1 MLYPDIVKV
10 TQKIYI
16 QFFLGC
22 ERCKCKTEFAVGA
35 SCRQEDG
42 QCECLPGVV
51 GINCDGCPR
60 DWVLVVNDTR
70 AVVSQLEKIR
80 FIIPCVKKILT
91 TTKIA
96 SFNLIYLQKPEWKLN
111 FDYDEGCFPCESCV
125 SDSLRSLEE
134 ISGRFQTVYQPFR

>member
-1 MLYPDIVKV
+1 MSNNLF
-10 TQKIYI
+10 TQ
-16 QFFLGC
+16 FLLGC

-70 AVVSQLEKIR
+70 AVVSLLEKNSI
-80 FIIPCVKKILT
+80 
-91 TTKIA
+91 
-96 SFNLIYLQKPEWKLN
+96 NY
-111 FDYDEGCFPCESCV
+111 
-125 SDSLRSLEE
+125 SL
-134 ISGRFQTVYQPFR
+134 Y